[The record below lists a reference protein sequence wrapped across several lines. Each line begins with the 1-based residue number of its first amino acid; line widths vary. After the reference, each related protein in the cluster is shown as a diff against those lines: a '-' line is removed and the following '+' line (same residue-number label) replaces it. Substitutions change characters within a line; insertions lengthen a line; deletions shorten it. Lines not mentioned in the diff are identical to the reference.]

1 MRRFVLAWSM
11 ATLFSAVGTAVAA
24 DAPATE
30 TFSAEQLA
38 AATALRDQASLGSG
52 AYAIV
57 ESLTTEVGQR
67 MAGSAADARA
77 VAWAEAKFRA
87 LGFDRIILQPV
98 RFPIWIRGHESAEV
112 VSPAP
117 QTFTITALGW
127 SSATPADGVSAEV
140 VGFANLE
147 ALKAADA
154 EQVRGRIAYV
164 SHAMDRR
171 RDGGG
176 YSKAVEVRGSGAEIA
191 SNKGAL
197 ALLIRSVGTDSHRLP
212 HTGTG
217 ISFSQIP
224 NQPEVLKRAIKAS
237 DGSLVALTAVP
248 AAALSVPDADQVERL
263 LKLDKPL
270 VVRLKIEA
278 RIGAEYTSHNVIGEV
293 TGRELPD
300 EYVVVGGHLDSWDL
314 GTGAIDD
321 GAGVA
326 ITMAAGALIAK
337 SPMRP
342 RRSVRVVAFA
352 NEEQGIFG
360 GRAYAQRSDA
370 SAHVA
375 AAESDFGAGRIYRF
389 DTQVDPSQLPAIKQI
404 MQVLHPL
411 GIEAG
416 GNEARGGADVGGLLK
431 HGVPMFELRQDG
443 SDYFDLHHTADDTLD
458 KIDPAALDQNVA
470 AYAAFVW
477 LTADAMPAFRAP
489 TVAP

>member
-1 MRRFVLAWSM
+1 MRTVVLAVSV
-11 ATLFSAVGTAVAA
+11 FVSAVFAGQLAAA
-24 DAPATE
+24 DAAPSE
-30 TFSAEQLA
+30 PFSAEQIA
-38 AATALRDQASLGSG
+38 AATILRDQASAGSG

-67 MAGSAADARA
+67 MAGSPADARA

-87 LGFDRIILQPV
+87 LGFDRVILQPV
-98 RFPIWIRGHESAEV
+98 RFPVWVRGAESAEV

-117 QTFTITALGW
+117 QSFAITALGW
-127 SSATPADGVSAEV
+127 SSATPADGVTAEV
-140 VGFANLE
+140 VGFPDLE
-147 ALKAADA
+147 ALRAADA
-154 EQVRGRIAYV
+154 GQVRGRIVYLT
-164 SHAMDRR
+164 HAMQRR

-176 YSKAVEVRGSGAEIA
+176 YSKAVEIRSAGAEIA
-191 SNKGAL
+191 GSKGAL
-197 ALLIRSVGTDSHRLP
+197 AVLIRSVGTDSHRLP
-212 HTGTG
+212 HTGGG
-217 ISFSQIP
+217 ISFSQIS
-224 NQPEVLKRAIKAS
+224 NQPAALKRAIEVS
-237 DGSLVALTAVP
+237 DGSYVALTAVP

-263 LKLDKPL
+263 LKLAQPL

-278 RIGAEYTSHNVIGEV
+278 RIGAEYTSHNVIGEI

-300 EYVVVGGHLDSWDL
+300 EYVVIGGHLDSWDL

-337 SPMRP
+337 APQRP

-360 GRAYAQRSDA
+360 GRAYAGRADA
-370 SAHVA
+370 ARHVA

-389 DTQVDPSQLPAIKQI
+389 DSRVDPAHLPAVRQI
-404 MQVLHPL
+404 MQVLFPL

-416 GNEARGGADVGGLLK
+416 GNEARGGPDVGGLLK
-431 HGVPMFELRQDG
+431 SGVPMFELRQDG

-458 KIDPAALDQNVA
+458 KIDPLALDQNVA
-470 AYAAFVW
+470 AYVAFTWLAADV
-477 LTADAMPAFRAP
+477 LPALKAP
-489 TVAP
+489 AP